1 MQRPVNQTLRT
12 ISKCRQGHG
21 IPQYIIENGL
31 RKVKPYFFQHQVHA
45 KERWLK
51 RTLLDVFATEFQFRD
66 KMYYHNA
73 IQCGHITVNGSQ
85 VEPTY
90 VVQHNDLII
99 HHIHRHEP
107 AVTAKPI
114 EIIDQQDDFVVIDK
128 PGGIPAHPGGRY
140 RYNSVTQ
147 LLQRQLNVSRLFP
160 ANRLDLPTSG
170 LMFIGLN
177 VDGARRLWAD
187 TVEGRVQKEY
197 LCRVVGKFPD
207 RVVCTAPIKRISF
220 RLSLHYVQDDGKPS
234 ETEFERISY
243 DGTTSLVRCRPVTGR
258 THQIRVHLRYL
269 GYPIANDPLYGLDKP
284 WSHLL
289 QEGQPLDEE
298 YAANVVQTIAAHS
311 HYPDFDPSHI
321 NACRDCGLVMT
332 SDPPPNL
339 LSIWLH
345 AWRYASK
352 DQSWAYETPN
362 IPTWAYH

>member
-1 MQRPVNQTLRT
+1 
-12 ISKCRQGHG
+12 
-21 IPQYIIENGL
+21 
-31 RKVKPYFFQHQVHA
+31 
-45 KERWLK
+45 
-51 RTLLDVFATEFQFRD
+51 
-66 KMYYHNA
+66 MYLTRGT
-73 IQCGHITVNGSQ
+73 C
-85 VEPTY
+85 
-90 VVQHNDLII
+90 
-99 HHIHRHEP
+99 
-107 AVTAKPI
+107 
-114 EIIDQQDDFVVIDK
+114 IDFD
-128 PGGIPAHPGGRY
+128 
-140 RYNSVTQ
+140 
-147 LLQRQLNVSRLFP
+147 
-160 ANRLDLPTSG
+160 TS
-170 LMFIGLN
+170 
-177 VDGARRLWAD
+177 
-187 TVEGRVQKEY
+187 
-197 LCRVVGKFPD
+197 

-220 RLSLHYVQDDGKPS
+220 RLSLHYVQDDGGKPS

-289 QEGQPLDEE
+289 QEGQPLDEK

-332 SDPPPNL
+332 PDPPPNL